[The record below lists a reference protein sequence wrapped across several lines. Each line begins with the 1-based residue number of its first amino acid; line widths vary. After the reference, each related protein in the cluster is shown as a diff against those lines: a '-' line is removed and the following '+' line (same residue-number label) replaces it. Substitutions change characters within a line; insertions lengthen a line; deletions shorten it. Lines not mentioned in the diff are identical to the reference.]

1 LVLVGSYGAYFQL
14 GKGVE
19 FFPYVEPELA
29 LVHIHAR
36 GDLSIRE
43 RDAIVRQ
50 VELSSR
56 DTDRIPAVA
65 ARIRD
70 IMDEVGGF
78 ADVED
83 NRPLPGIEWRLEVDR
98 ERAARYGADVAVLG
112 NAVQMIT
119 QGIKVSE
126 YRPEDNDDEVDI
138 RVRFPYAERNL
149 GQLDS
154 LRVPTANGMVPITNF
169 VRVIPAPK
177 TGTLNRVDARRVGA
191 IDAALE
197 TGRRRLRPVFLTA
210 FTTVLGLMP
219 MVLAMNIDLIGR
231 AISFGAPSTQWWTQL
246 ASAIAGG
253 LSFAT
258 ILTLV
263 LTPCLLVL
271 GDSMGV
277 AWRKMVGRFASKNA
291 DVTGAVISSK
301 AFAKELSRG
310 RL

>member
-29 LVHIHAR
+29 LIHIHAR

-43 RDAIVRQ
+43 KDAIVRQ

-177 TGTLNRVDARRVGA
+177 TGTLNRVDARRVVTMR
-191 IDAALE
+191 DWCC
-197 TGRRRLRPVFLTA
+197 P
-210 FTTVLGLMP
+210 
-219 MVLAMNIDLIGR
+219 
-231 AISFGAPSTQWWTQL
+231 PSYSPPP
-246 ASAIAGG
+246 A
-253 LSFAT
+253 
-258 ILTLV
+258 
-263 LTPCLLVL
+263 C
-271 GDSMGV
+271 
-277 AWRKMVGRFASKNA
+277 
-291 DVTGAVISSK
+291 
-301 AFAKELSRG
+301 
-310 RL
+310 